1 MVGIQD
7 KEPIVVGAAEM
18 SNAQEA
24 REAIVAARDSEI
36 RIRMQ
41 LLSVTVRALV
51 DPEASPV
58 ADVSDR
64 KRNKNVKVR
73 SHLLKKNL

>member
-1 MVGIQD
+1 MVGIKD

-36 RIRMQ
+36 RIRMK
-41 LLSVTVRALV
+41 LLSVTVSALV

-64 KRNKNVKVR
+64 KRNKYVKVR